1 MFPLR
6 GHQAPEEIYQKPVPG
21 SGVCEL
27 CEAGDSGGE
36 GEAWV
41 VVEGGLIM
49 GWKKGM
55 TKPFYVL
62 IQDMLTFSKGAIAYP
77 VPNADGELY
86 FEIEDNRS
94 ESI

>member
-1 MFPLR
+1 
-6 GHQAPEEIYQKPVPG
+6 
-21 SGVCEL
+21 
-27 CEAGDSGGE
+27 
-36 GEAWV
+36 
-41 VVEGGLIM
+41 VEGGLIM